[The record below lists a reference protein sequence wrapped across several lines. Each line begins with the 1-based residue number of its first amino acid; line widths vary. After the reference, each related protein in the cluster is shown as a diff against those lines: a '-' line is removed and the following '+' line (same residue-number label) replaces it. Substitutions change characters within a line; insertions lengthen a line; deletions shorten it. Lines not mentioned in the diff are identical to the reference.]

1 MANIS
6 ANTDRMAMM
15 HRGNNEYLYDNN
27 DLLKGKGSKRKERE
41 RERERER
48 KREREKQR
56 LLSTL
61 VQVPSSIQK
70 ATEMNKEKKLYIICL
85 KTRERERGREEEHLL
100 LF

>member
-1 MANIS
+1 MI
-6 ANTDRMAMM
+6 
-15 HRGNNEYLYDNN
+15 Y
-27 DLLKGKGSKRKERE
+27 LKGKGARGKRE

-85 KTRERERGREEEHLL
+85 KTRERERERKRGRAFITILGQAL
-100 LF
+100 

>member
-1 MANIS
+1 MANTS

-27 DLLKGKGSKRKERE
+27 DLLKGKGSKRKE
-41 RERERER
+41 
-48 KREREKQR
+48 REREKQR

-85 KTRERERGREEEHLL
+85 KTRERER
-100 LF
+100 